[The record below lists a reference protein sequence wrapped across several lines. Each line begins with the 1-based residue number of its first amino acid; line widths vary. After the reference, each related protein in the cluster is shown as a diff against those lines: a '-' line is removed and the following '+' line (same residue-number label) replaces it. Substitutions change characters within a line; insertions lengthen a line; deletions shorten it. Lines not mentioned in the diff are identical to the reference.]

1 MTPAGYLDFDI
12 SLARVGEAFRA
23 QVLQSPAGQAGVTF
37 QLPFSADKL
46 EVFLLR
52 LGRAHRGVR
61 RADSPE
67 LRSAKEFGAALF
79 EAVFASE
86 VRACFRSSLDEARRR
101 QLGLRLRL
109 HLEDPSLAN
118 LPWEYLYNPSLNQF
132 LALSVHTPIVRYL
145 DLPDRV
151 QPLAVRPPLN
161 VLVMVS
167 SPTDYAALDVE
178 NEWHKLSEALD
189 ELVTAGKVVLHRLD
203 DASLSTLQQTLRRGE
218 FHIFHFIG
226 HGEFDEQAQD
236 GLLVLEGPNERGQ
249 RVSSQYLGMLLHDHA
264 SLRLSVLNACE
275 GARTS
280 ATDPFAGTAQS
291 LVQQGLPAVIAMQ
304 FEIADETAAVFAH
317 EFYRALADGCPVD
330 AALSE
335 SRKAIFAAGRDV
347 SWGTPVLYL
356 RSPDARIFEVEGGG
370 RRSTDPERAPF
381 EGIARPLGVASL
393 ASPAAATTGSSGFH
407 FSLRLGRFQWSI
419 AASVLGLLLA
429 VVVAQPLWRAT
440 DSSTAPAGNVGG
452 VVESSRASPAPTPSA
467 APPVSPSETPPA
479 SAASGPTVGSG
490 PGTVSPPPGSDTNTP
505 PRTQPGG
512 VTRKPRQPVRGST
525 PAAGS
530 SSTRTPARTAP
541 APVTPRDGAEESR
554 PAETKPGDPAPSSS
568 VPAASAPTA
577 STATSTAPPPSTAPS
592 AESTPPRDAASEP
605 VHVPSPRE
613 SVRATLQR
621 YQTAQERRDAAA
633 LARVWTMSD
642 RERSTYA
649 RAFQGYRS
657 QSIELQGC
665 QFAIDAQIA
674 RVSCEERQTVVLGV
688 GDGRP
693 VERRYR
699 TEFVLLRAA
708 GSETG
713 WTIGTIQRNQR

>member
-1 MTPAGYLDFDI
+1 
-12 SLARVGEAFRA
+12 VGEAYRA

-61 RADSPE
+61 RSDSPA

-109 HLEDPSLAN
+109 HLEDPGLAN

-145 DLPDRV
+145 DLSDRTP
-151 QPLAVRPPLN
+151 PLAVQPPLH

-178 NEWHKLSEALD
+178 NEWHKLTDALD
-189 ELVTAGKVVLHRLD
+189 ELVTAGQVVLHRLD
-203 DASLSTLQQTLRRGE
+203 DASLSTLQQTLRRGD

-356 RSPDARIFEVEGGG
+356 RSPDARIFEVERGG
-370 RRSTDPERAPF
+370 RRSTDPEPALL
-381 EGIARPLGVASL
+381 EAVAQPLGTASL
-393 ASPAAATTGSSGFH
+393 ASSAAPTTGSSGFH

-419 AASVLGLLLA
+419 AASIVGLLLA
-429 VVVAQPLWRAT
+429 VFVAQPLRRAA
-440 DSSTAPAGNVGG
+440 DPP
-452 VVESSRASPAPTPSA
+452 RSPAA
-467 APPVSPSETPPA
+467 
-479 SAASGPTVGSG
+479 VGDADDAG
-490 PGTVSPPPGSDTNTP
+490 KVSPPPPAPSAPPPPKPSVTTGAPSAPASGSRPDTVPPAVEPEPDTR

-512 VTRKPRQPVRGST
+512 VTRKPKQPVRGST
-525 PAAGS
+525 PAAES
-530 SSTRTPARTAP
+530 SGRRTAPATSAP
-541 APVTPRDGAEESR
+541 APVTPRDVAEESR
-554 PAETKPGDPAPSSS
+554 PTETKPRDPAPSTSA
-568 VPAASAPTA
+568 PATSAPTSSTPASNAPTPSASGA
-577 STATSTAPPPSTAPS
+577 STPNTSTPSAPPPRETGS
-592 AESTPPRDAASEP
+592 ADFI
-605 VHVPSPRE
+605 SPRE

-621 YQTAQERRDAAA
+621 YQAAQERRDAAA

-642 RERSTYA
+642 REKSTYA

-665 QFAIDAQIA
+665 QFAIEGQIA

-688 GDGRP
+688 GNGRP

-699 TEFVLLRAA
+699 TEFVLLRSA

-713 WTIGTIQRNQR
+713 WTIGTIQRSPR